1 MADHVGDAMLITL
14 AKQQHL
20 EAFEELVRRHYIAVY
35 RIALRVTGNPADA
48 EDATQEAFERAWKG
62 IGTFRGGSSFLT
74 WMYRIVTNTCLSS
87 QRRRRR
93 LVPLDYI
100 GEAPDS
106 PDERPDRQAENTACQ
121 AALTRAIM
129 ELTPE
134 QRAPLLLREF
144 GDCSYEQ
151 IAALLGVTAQAV
163 RGRLHRAR
171 LELSEAM
178 QPWR

>member
-1 MADHVGDAMLITL
+1 MVDHVGDTMLIAL
-14 AKQQHL
+14 AKQRNL
-20 EAFEELVRRHYIAVY
+20 GAFEELVRRHYGAVY
-35 RIALRVTGNPADA
+35 RIAVRVTGNPADA
-48 EDATQEAFERAWKG
+48 EDATQEAFERAWRG
-62 IGTFRGGSSFLT
+62 ISTFRGGSSFLT

-87 QRRRRR
+87 QRRQGR
-93 LVPLDYI
+93 LVPLDHV
-100 GEAPDS
+100 GEAADS
-106 PDERPDRQAENTACQ
+106 PDERPDRQVENTACQ

-151 IAALLGVTAQAV
+151 IAARLGVTAQAV

-171 LELSEAM
+171 LELSETM